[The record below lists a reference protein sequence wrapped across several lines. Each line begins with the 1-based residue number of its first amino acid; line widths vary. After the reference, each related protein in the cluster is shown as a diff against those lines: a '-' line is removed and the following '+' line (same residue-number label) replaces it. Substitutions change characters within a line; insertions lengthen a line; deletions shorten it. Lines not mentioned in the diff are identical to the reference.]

1 MERTDELLM
10 EAYREGDPSAFPALV
25 HRYQS
30 LLFGYLMRMVH
41 NREMAEDCFQETF
54 LRVHEKAHTYRPGA
68 KFKAWL
74 FTIATRITIDR
85 LRHNKRRPE
94 TELFESD
101 TAIEAGGASPD
112 EATAQSELRKT
123 VQSAIESLPPKQ
135 RAALVLSYYQ
145 GHTYA
150 ETAEIMGCSL
160 GTVKT
165 HTSRALKKLA
175 TLLPHPDGGLL

>member
-10 EAYREGDPSAFPALV
+10 EAHREGDQSAFPALV

-54 LRVHEKAHTYRPGA
+54 LRVHEKAHSYRPGA
-68 KFKAWL
+68 QFKAWL

-85 LRHNKRRPE
+85 IRKNNRRPALQLLE
-94 TELFESD
+94 TD
-101 TAIEAGGASPD
+101 APDPAAASAPD
-112 EATAQSELRKT
+112 EATAQSELRQT
-123 VQSAIESLPPKQ
+123 VQSAVESLPPKQ

-175 TLLPHPDGGLL
+175 TLLPHPDGGLR